1 MTALLVFLS
10 IILIVVIAIQIGKVT
25 ELAAKIRGEEEMQEI
40 VNGRQGIYMM
50 VFMVAFLVLTAY
62 TGGLYKNYYL
72 GYGPMQAASA
82 HGGKIDGMFNVTLII
97 CGIVFVVTQILLFYY
112 AWKYSGRRGA
122 KAKFIP
128 HDNKLE
134 MIWTAVPAVV
144 MAFLVIRG
152 LDAWNEIM
160 ADVQPGEDYLEIEA
174 TGFQFGWALR
184 YPGPDGVLGTKNY
197 KLITGANPL
206 GQDWTDEKNVDDFHA
221 DELVLPKGKKIRVR
235 ITSKDV
241 LHNFYL
247 PHFRVK
253 MDAIPGIPTYFV
265 FEPQK
270 TNEEFREQ
278 LRNYPEYQVPS
289 DPKDPNSKPKWEA
302 FDYELACAEL
312 CGNSHFAMRKTV
324 RIVEPEAYEM
334 WAMQQKSYYL
344 SNIRFKDEDPNKDKL
359 FSDEIETRKE
369 EFTEALDTALITG
382 KKTVKFSYVTFAE
395 GSDKLTG
402 VSRYELDNLVAAMK
416 EKSGLKIQLAGHTDD
431 TGADDLNLALSQK
444 RANAVLKYLT
454 SKGISAGRLSAVGYG
469 ETQPAVANDSDEN
482 RAQNRRTEF
491 RIVGQ

>member
-197 KLITGANPL
+197 KLITGSNPL

-369 EFTEALDTALITG
+369 EFAEALDTALITG

-454 SKGISAGRLSAVGYG
+454 SKGISAGRLSAIGYG

>member
-10 IILIVVIAIQIGKVT
+10 LILIVVIAIQIGKVT

-40 VNGRQGIYMM
+40 VNGRQGLYMII
-50 VFMVAFLVLTAY
+50 FMVAFLVLTAY
-62 TGGLYKNYYL
+62 SGAMYKNYFM
-72 GYGPMQAASA
+72 GFGVMKSASA
-82 HGGKIDGMFNVTLII
+82 HGGKIDYMFNVTLVIT
-97 CGIVFVVTQILLFYY
+97 GIVFVITQILLFYY
-112 AWKYSGRRGA
+112 AWKYSGRRNA
-122 KAKFIP
+122 KARFIA

-134 MIWTAVPAVV
+134 LIWTAIPAVV

-160 ADVQPGEDYLEIEA
+160 ADVQPGEDYMEIEA
-174 TGFQFGWALR
+174 TAFQFGWALR
-184 YPGPDGVLGTKNY
+184 YPGPDGALGTKNFR
-197 KLITGANPL
+197 LIDGSNPL

-265 FEPQK
+265 FEPQM
-270 TNEEFREQ
+270 TNEEYRER
-278 LRNYPEYQVPS
+278 LRNVPEFQVPS
-289 DPKDPNSKPKWEA
+289 DPKDPSSKPKWEV

-324 RIVEPEAYEM
+324 RIVEPEDYEM

-344 SNIRFKDEDPNKDKL
+344 SNIRFKDNDPNKDKL
-359 FSDEIETRKE
+359 FPDEIETRKE
-369 EFTEALDTALITG
+369 EFMEALDTALITA
-382 KKTVKFSYVTFAE
+382 KKTVQFSYVTFAT
-395 GSDKLTG
+395 GSANLTG
-402 VSRYELDNLVAAMK
+402 VSRYELDNLADAMK
-416 EKSGLKIQLAGHTDD
+416 AKPALRVQLAGHTDD
-431 TGADDLNLALSQK
+431 TGDDAQNLALSQK
-444 RANAVLKYLT
+444 RAAAVLNYLAK
-454 SKGISAGRLSAVGYG
+454 KGISAGRVSAQGYG
-469 ETQPAVANDSDEN
+469 ETQPLVANDSDEN
-482 RAQNRRTEF
+482 RAKNRRTEF
-491 RIVGQ
+491 RIVAQ

>member
-197 KLITGANPL
+197 KLISGSNPL

-369 EFTEALDTALITG
+369 EFAEALDTALITG

-416 EKSGLKIQLAGHTDD
+416 EKAGLKIQLAGHTDD
-431 TGADDLNLALSQK
+431 TGADDMNLALSQK